1 VDLTK
6 WPTAAEIAERA
17 KQLKGNVTI
26 IAVPKSA
33 PSIPPERPGNPKPK
47 ADGGGG
53 WFSSALKY
61 VQNEGWSLVS
71 TGATQWVIKATF
83 ASGDPPAPKY
93 VRRVILASTHGTEL
107 SPIAITDFLLN
118 KRPWQTDPNVA
129 AKCFYLILLIT

>member
-6 WPTAAEIAERA
+6 YSTAAEIAERA
-17 KQLKGNVTI
+17 QQLKGKVII

-33 PSIPPERPGNPKPK
+33 PSSAPERPGKPKPK
-47 ADGGGG
+47 SDGGGG

-61 VQNEGWSLVS
+61 VQNEGQSLVS
-71 TGATQWVIKATF
+71 TGTTQWVTKTMF

-93 VRRVILASTHGTEL
+93 VRRVILASISRTEL

-118 KRPWQTDPNVA
+118 KRSWQTDPNVA
-129 AKCFYLILLIT
+129 AKCFYLTLLFT